1 MQPTFPTPEEIKA
14 VIKKIEGKSYLNKI
28 KMKKSDPTK
37 EGLEYCLKLLNGR
50 LENPDN
56 PYFIAES
63 EEEWNEVNEIF
74 RSQTKGIEKI
84 KDIKSRSMAILCVD
98 WLNGNTKA
106 INFLNLKK

>member
-1 MQPTFPTPEEIKA
+1 MQPIFPTPDEIKA
-14 VIKKIEGKSYLNKI
+14 VIKKIEGKNYLNKI

-37 EGLEYCLKLLNGR
+37 EGLGYCLKLLNDR
-50 LENPDN
+50 LENPEN

-63 EEEWNEVNEIF
+63 EEQWAEVCEIF
-74 RSQTKGIEKI
+74 KSQTKGIEKL

-106 INFLNLKK
+106 INFLNEK